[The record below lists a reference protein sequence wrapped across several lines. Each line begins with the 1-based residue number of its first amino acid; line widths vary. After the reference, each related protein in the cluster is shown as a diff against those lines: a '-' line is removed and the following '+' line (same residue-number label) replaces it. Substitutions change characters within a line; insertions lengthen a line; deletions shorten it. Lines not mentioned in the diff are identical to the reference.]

1 METPNKS
8 RPTAPDI
15 LVQGLP
21 EQRATVARSV
31 RPPWQD
37 RIAELARL
45 AAASPGMDG
54 QGSDKSDT
62 GSLMHHHLDAI
73 ESILQDPRP
82 GLVHEVTKC
91 RTRRTSFG
99 TKGLSNPPGCPEDM
113 PSDLSEG
120 ACQHEALNHE
130 LASSLRTLLGEV
142 TELNQELHRRH
153 AESVEIRELMDMKCR
168 GLARTIAELEDEV
181 SELQSDL
188 VDDSIELEGLQG
200 TVRGLEDW
208 VAGLREGQGL
218 ARAKPAERRKA
229 LWWAGRK
236 PDSKGNDG
244 DAIAILDGLGAWM
257 RGWRDVEDG
266 HKARARARKL
276 RRDQRQ
282 ELLKR
287 RGRT

>member
-208 VAGLREGQGL
+208 VAGLREGQGWPVL
-218 ARAKPAERRKA
+218 SRPNVGKRY
-229 LWWAGRK
+229 GGQV
-236 PDSKGNDG
+236 GNDG